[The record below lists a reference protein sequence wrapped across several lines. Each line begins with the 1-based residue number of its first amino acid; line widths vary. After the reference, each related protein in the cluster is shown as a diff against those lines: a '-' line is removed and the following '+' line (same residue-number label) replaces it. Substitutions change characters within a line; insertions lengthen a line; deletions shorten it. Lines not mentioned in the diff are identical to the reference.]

1 MRGRSVARLYG
12 GSIAIVSGIYSVYL
26 SMYGV
31 MMPGMSRPFMLLLG
45 ALVLAHG
52 VALLTPLHNR
62 VRRVSG
68 PLMVL
73 WGLLMAG
80 MQLWTYASTTNLF
93 MVEEGMIAVGAI
105 MVMSGAVMWR
115 YGMAGATGM

>member
-1 MRGRSVARLYG
+1 MQGRSVARLYG
-12 GSIAIVSGIYSVYL
+12 GSIAVVSGIYSVYL

-45 ALVLAHG
+45 AAVLAHG
-52 VALLTPLHNR
+52 AALLTPLHR
-62 VRRVSG
+62 RIRRVSG

-80 MQLWTYASTTNLF
+80 MQLWTYASTANLF
-93 MVEEGMIAVGAI
+93 MVEEGMVAVGTIMAI
-105 MVMSGAVMWR
+105 SGVLMSRRG
-115 YGMAGATGM
+115 GM